1 MLGKRKR
8 ETAVVSRLAEEEQ
21 GDPLAVPPDSL
32 DVLRRYFEARFEP
45 LEEPQRAPSNAKSD
59 SEGSDSEWSGIQD
72 ASDDDDEALEVTPEV
87 VDHSASHESSKEGDE
102 RTLRKKFM
110 TARPP
115 ALSQP
120 KSQSR
125 AAAAAAAGAAA
136 APAIDEGEMISD
148 AMNVKNDMALQRLL
162 SESHLLESAS
172 DLDPT
177 GKTRHRAIDLRL
189 QAAGANDSIFS
200 QKKMP
205 MAHRKGMTAK
215 AAKKEQTRRAEARE
229 NGIVLEKP
237 TAAAKRTAAGRSNN
251 NHHHN
256 AKRDRGIG
264 GPALGKFAGGTL
276 RLSKRDVLEIQG
288 SGRRVVAKGKKHKRH
303 GRRAV

>member
-59 SEGSDSEWSGIQD
+59 SESSDSEWNGIQD
-72 ASDDDDEALEVTPEV
+72 ASDDDDEADEALEVTPEV
-87 VDHSASHESSKEGDE
+87 VDHSASHESGKEGDE

-120 KSQSR
+120 KSQSQ
-125 AAAAAAAGAAA
+125 AAAAAA

-189 QAAGANDSIFS
+189 QAAGASDSIFS

-205 MAHRKGMTAK
+205 MAHRKGMAAK

-251 NHHHN
+251 KNNN